1 MNTKKLY
8 RPSRTEDEKIEQ
20 RVVKT
25 SEVPTSRYLTLKLY
39 SVVRS
44 KTIIQTLFDHG
55 IGMSYNKVLDLIS
68 EIAVEMKDLFRR
80 SGNNLLPSQLVI
92 GVFTAMIDD
101 NLDANSGS
109 ISSTS

>member
-1 MNTKKLY
+1 MA
-8 RPSRTEDEKIEQ
+8 
-20 RVVKT
+20 
-25 SEVPTSRYLTLKLY
+25 
-39 SVVRS
+39 
-44 KTIIQTLFDHG
+44 